1 MAAQED
7 LQAAQFPVLRS
18 GFGQDKNDSVSQVA
32 LRAIMSIQIQKQL
45 KMIKKHKKKTECGHY
60 SGISYAQA
68 QMYI

>member
-45 KMIKKHKKKTECGHY
+45 KMIKKHKKN
-60 SGISYAQA
+60 
-68 QMYI
+68 